1 MTGVLG
7 HASTARSVRYAFG
20 MSTCRWSF
28 YGFPPGAPGW
38 VA

>member
-1 MTGVLG
+1 MGQSKRL
-7 HASTARSVRYAFG
+7 RYALAVQ
-20 MSTCRWSF
+20 TQRWSF